1 MGIHVNKKAASTRK
15 MVRIP
20 VIKKSTSFGCNTS
33 LCVYIDVIRLYSSS
47 SKRLFTCPI
56 VKVIYSLVYTYKL
69 NYLFPISILFK
80 YVHVLYCTLVCVCLS
95 VYSCHDDMLHML
107 HMIHL
112 KKSTREDRS
121 FFQPFFSKSRKI
133 FYKKK

>member
-95 VYSCHDDMLHML
+95 VYSCHDDNRHTHSEKRAGETLIACGNLFGSQYIRTNTQH
-107 HMIHL
+107 
-112 KKSTREDRS
+112 T
-121 FFQPFFSKSRKI
+121 
-133 FYKKK
+133 